1 MQFTA
6 VHADGSWSVGVTA
19 AQVSAWPAGTVNIA
33 VSGES
38 SAENPVS
45 ITHPVMVDLTP
56 AAITI
61 NTIATDDVIN
71 AAEKGADLTLS
82 GTTTNVE
89 PGQTVTVTF
98 GGKNYTASVASDG
111 SWTATVPAA
120 DLAAL
125 PEGSASAQ
133 ASVSNINGNSASAV
147 HNYSVDSSAPTIIIN
162 TVASDNIVN
171 ASEADAGV
179 TVSGSTTAEAGQIV
193 TITLNSPTV
202 QTYQATVQADGSW
215 SINIPAADLEALTDG
230 SHTLTAT
237 VNDKAGNP
245 ASTTHNLAVDLT
257 VPVLTINTIAGDD
270 IINAAE
276 HGQALVISGSS
287 TGGEVGDVVSVTLN
301 SKTYTTTLDASGNW
315 SVDMRD
321 PKHRRDVCPRIAWMP
336 QGLGK
341 NLYHTLSVYENVD
354 FFARLFG
361 HDKAER
367 EVRINELLTST
378 GLAPF
383 RDRPAGKLSGGM
395 KQKLG
400 LCCALIHDPELLI
413 LDEPT
418 TGVDPLSR
426 AQFWDLIDSIRQ
438 RQSNMSVLVATAYME
453 EAERFDWL
461 VAMNAGEVL
470 ATGSAEELRQQT
482 QSATLEEAFINLLPQ
497 AQRQAHQAV
506 VIPPYQPEN
515 AEIAIEARDLTMRFG
530 SFVAVDH
537 VNFRIP
543 RGEIF
548 GFLGSNGCGKSTTM
562 KMLTGL
568 LPASEGEAWL
578 FGQPV
583 DPKDIDTR
591 RRVGYMSQA
600 FSLYNEL
607 TVRQNLE
614 LHARLFHIP
623 EAEIPA
629 RVAEMSE
636 RFKLND
642 VEDVLPESLPLG
654 IRQRLSLAVAVI
666 HRPEMLIL
674 DEPTSGV
681 DPVARDMFWQL
692 MVDLSRQD
700 KVTIFIST
708 HFMNEAERC
717 DRISLMHAGKVLAS
731 GTPQE
736 LVEKRGAASLEEAFI
751 AYLQEAAGQSSE
763 AEAPPVV
770 HDATHAPRQGFSLR
784 RLFSYS
790 RREALELRRDPV
802 RSTLALMGTVILML
816 IMGYGISMDVENLRF
831 AVLDRDQTVSSQAWT
846 LNLSGSRYFIEQPPL
861 TSYDELDRRMRAGDI
876 TVAIEIPPNFGRD
889 IARGT
894 PVELGVWIDGAMPS
908 RAETV
913 KGYVQAMHQSW
924 LQDVASR
931 QSTPSSQSGLMNI
944 ETRYRYNPDVKS
956 LPAIVPAVIPLLLMM
971 IPSMLSALSVVR
983 EKELGSIINLYV
995 TPTTRSEF
1003 LLGKQL
1009 PYIALGMLNFFLLC
1023 GLSVFVFGVPHK
1035 GSFLTLTL
1043 AALLYI
1049 IIATGMGLLI
1059 STFMKSQIAAIFGT
1073 AIITLIPATQ
1083 FSGMIDP
1090 VASLEGPGRWI
1101 GEVYPTSH
1109 FLTIARGT
1117 FSKALDLT
1125 DLWQLFI
1132 PLLIAIPLVMGLSIL
1147 LLKKQEG

>member
-1 MQFTA
+1 MTA
-6 VHADGSWSVGVTA
+6 LALVPVPPVAHLDGVSQHYGTTVALNNITLDIPARCMVGLIGPDGVGK
-19 AQVSAWPAGTVNIA
+19 SSLLSLI
-33 VSGES
+33 SGARVIEQG
-38 SAENPVS
+38 N
-45 ITHPVMVDLTP
+45 VMVL
-56 AAITI
+56 
-61 NTIATDDVIN
+61 
-71 AAEKGADLTLS
+71 
-82 GTTTNVE
+82 
-89 PGQTVTVTF
+89 
-98 GGKNYTASVASDG
+98 GG
-111 SWTATVPAA
+111 
-120 DLAAL
+120 
-125 PEGSASAQ
+125 
-133 ASVSNINGNSASAV
+133 
-147 HNYSVDSSAPTIIIN
+147 
-162 TVASDNIVN
+162 
-171 ASEADAGV
+171 
-179 TVSGSTTAEAGQIV
+179 
-193 TITLNSPTV
+193 
-202 QTYQATVQADGSW
+202 
-215 SINIPAADLEALTDG
+215 
-230 SHTLTAT
+230 
-237 VNDKAGNP
+237 
-245 ASTTHNLAVDLT
+245 
-257 VPVLTINTIAGDD
+257 
-270 IINAAE
+270 
-276 HGQALVISGSS
+276 
-287 TGGEVGDVVSVTLN
+287 
-301 SKTYTTTLDASGNW
+301 
-315 SVDMRD
+315 DMRD

-367 EVRINELLTST
+367 EARITELLNST

-426 AQFWDLIDSIRQ
+426 AQFWDLIENIRQ
-438 RQSNMSVLVATAYME
+438 RQTNMSVLVATAYME

-470 ATGSAEELRQQT
+470 ATGSAQELRDKT
-482 QSATLEEAFINLLPQ
+482 ASATLEQAFIALLPQ
-497 AQRQAHQAV
+497 AQRQAYQPV
-506 VIPPYQPEN
+506 VIPPYH
-515 AEIAIEARDLTMRFG
+515 AEQEDIAIEAKDLTMRFG
-530 SFVAVDH
+530 NFVAVDH

-600 FSLYNEL
+600 FSLYSEL

-623 EAEIPA
+623 EAEIPR
-629 RVAEMSE
+629 RVQEMSE
-636 RFKLND
+636 RFMLAE
-642 VEDVLPESLPLG
+642 VEDSLPESLPLG

-717 DRISLMHAGKVLAS
+717 DRMSLMHAGKVLAS

-736 LVEKRGAASLEEAFI
+736 LVERRGAASLEEAFI
-751 AYLQEAAGQSSE
+751 SWLQEAAGPAPETSVPVDTKHEE
-763 AEAPPVV
+763 AKPP
-770 HDATHAPRQGFSLR
+770 PQGFSLR

-802 RSTLALMGTVILML
+802 RSTLALLGTVILML

-831 AVLDRDQTVSSQAWT
+831 AVLDRDQTVSSQAWS
-846 LNLSGSRYFIEQPPL
+846 LNLAGSRYFIEQPPL
-861 TSYDELDRRMRAGDI
+861 TSYDDLDRRMRSGEVA
-876 TVAIEIPPNFGRD
+876 VAIEIPPNFGRD

-894 PVELGVWIDGAMPS
+894 PVEIGVWVDGAMPS

-931 QSTPSSQSGLMNI
+931 QPMPVGQSGLMTI

-1009 PYIALGMLNFFLLC
+1009 PYIALGMLNFLLLC
-1023 GLSVFVFGVPHK
+1023 ALSVFVFGVPHK
-1035 GSFLTLTL
+1035 GSFLTLSL
-1043 AALLYI
+1043 AALLYVT
-1049 IIATGMGLLI
+1049 IATGMGLLI

-1073 AIITLIPATQ
+1073 SIITLIPATQ

-1101 GEVYPTSH
+1101 GEIYPTSH

-1125 DLWQLFI
+1125 DLWPLFV
-1132 PLLIAIPLVMGLSIL
+1132 PLLIAIPVVMGLSVL

>member
-1 MQFTA
+1 MKLTPQDTSPPVALLEHVGQQFGATIA
-6 VHADGSWSVGVTA
+6 LRDISLAIPARRMVGLIGPDGVGK
-19 AQVSAWPAGTVNIA
+19 SSLLSLIAGARTIEQGN
-33 VSGES
+33 
-38 SAENPVS
+38 
-45 ITHPVMVDLTP
+45 VMVL
-56 AAITI
+56 
-61 NTIATDDVIN
+61 
-71 AAEKGADLTLS
+71 
-82 GTTTNVE
+82 
-89 PGQTVTVTF
+89 
-98 GGKNYTASVASDG
+98 GG
-111 SWTATVPAA
+111 
-120 DLAAL
+120 
-125 PEGSASAQ
+125 
-133 ASVSNINGNSASAV
+133 
-147 HNYSVDSSAPTIIIN
+147 
-162 TVASDNIVN
+162 
-171 ASEADAGV
+171 
-179 TVSGSTTAEAGQIV
+179 
-193 TITLNSPTV
+193 
-202 QTYQATVQADGSW
+202 
-215 SINIPAADLEALTDG
+215 
-230 SHTLTAT
+230 
-237 VNDKAGNP
+237 
-245 ASTTHNLAVDLT
+245 
-257 VPVLTINTIAGDD
+257 
-270 IINAAE
+270 
-276 HGQALVISGSS
+276 
-287 TGGEVGDVVSVTLN
+287 
-301 SKTYTTTLDASGNW
+301 
-315 SVDMRD
+315 DMRD
-321 PKHRRDVCPRIAWMP
+321 MHHRREVCPKIAWMP

-367 EVRINELLTST
+367 ELRINELLQST

-400 LCCALIHDPELLI
+400 LCCALIHDPQLLI

-426 AQFWDLIDSIRQ
+426 AQFWELIDNIRQ
-438 RQSNMSVLVATAYME
+438 RQPAMSVLVATAYME

-470 ATGSAEELRQQT
+470 ATGSAAELKAQT
-482 QSATLEEAFINLLPQ
+482 GSQTLEQAFIALLPE
-497 AQRQAHQAV
+497 AQRQAHRAV
-506 VIPPYQPEN
+506 VIPPRDSREE
-515 AEIAIEARDLTMRFG
+515 EIAIEARGLTMRFG
-530 SFVAVDH
+530 NFVAVDH
-537 VNFRIP
+537 VNFRIA

-583 DPKDIDTR
+583 DPKDIATR
-591 RRVGYMSQA
+591 QRVGYMSQA
-600 FSLYNEL
+600 FSLYSEL

-623 EAEIPA
+623 DGEIPG
-629 RVAEMSE
+629 RVAEMCE
-636 RFKLND
+636 RFMLTE
-642 VEDVLPESLPLG
+642 VEDALPADLPLG

-692 MVDLSRQD
+692 MVDLARQD
-700 KVTIFIST
+700 QVTIFIST

-731 GTPQE
+731 DTPQA
-736 LVEKRGAASLEEAFI
+736 LVEQRGSNSLEEAFI
-751 AYLQEAAGQSSE
+751 AWLKEAQPSS
-763 AEAPPVV
+763 PVPEEPTSAV
-770 HDATHAPRQGFSLR
+770 ASHSGHTAPRQAFSLR

-802 RSTLALMGTVILML
+802 RSTLALLGTVILMF
-816 IMGYGISMDVENLRF
+816 IMGYGISMDVEDLRF
-831 AVLDRDQTVSSQAWT
+831 AVLDRDQTLSSQGWSQNIA
-846 LNLSGSRYFIEQPPL
+846 GSRYFIEQAPL
-861 TSYDELDRRMRAGDI
+861 HSYDELDRRMRDGELA
-876 TVAIEIPPNFGRD
+876 VAIEIPPNFGRD

-894 PVELGVWIDGAMPS
+894 PVQIGVWVDGAMPN

-913 KGYVQAMHQSW
+913 RGYVQAMHLAW
-924 LQDVASR
+924 LQEMAGR
-931 QSTPSSQSGLMNI
+931 QSSPQRDTSLISI

-971 IPSMLSALSVVR
+971 IPAMLSALSVVR

-1009 PYIALGMLNFFLLC
+1009 PYIVLGMFNFFLLC
-1023 GLSVFVFGVPHK
+1023 ALSVFVFGAAHK

-1043 AALLYI
+1043 AALLYVT
-1049 IIATGMGLLI
+1049 IATGLGLLI

-1101 GEVYPTSH
+1101 GQIYPTSH

-1117 FSKALDLT
+1117 FSKALNIS
-1125 DLWQLFI
+1125 DLWGSFI
-1132 PLLIAIPLVMGLSIL
+1132 PLLIAVPLVLGLSVL

>member
-1 MQFTA
+1 MR
-6 VHADGSWSVGVTA
+6 GVE
-19 AQVSAWPAGTVNIA
+19 QD
-33 VSGES
+33 
-38 SAENPVS
+38 
-45 ITHPVMVDLTP
+45 THPPVALLEHVGQRFGTTVALRDITLSIPARQMVGLIGPDGVGKSSLLSLISGARVIEQGNVMVL
-56 AAITI
+56 
-61 NTIATDDVIN
+61 
-71 AAEKGADLTLS
+71 
-82 GTTTNVE
+82 
-89 PGQTVTVTF
+89 
-98 GGKNYTASVASDG
+98 GG
-111 SWTATVPAA
+111 
-120 DLAAL
+120 
-125 PEGSASAQ
+125 
-133 ASVSNINGNSASAV
+133 
-147 HNYSVDSSAPTIIIN
+147 
-162 TVASDNIVN
+162 
-171 ASEADAGV
+171 
-179 TVSGSTTAEAGQIV
+179 
-193 TITLNSPTV
+193 
-202 QTYQATVQADGSW
+202 
-215 SINIPAADLEALTDG
+215 
-230 SHTLTAT
+230 
-237 VNDKAGNP
+237 
-245 ASTTHNLAVDLT
+245 
-257 VPVLTINTIAGDD
+257 
-270 IINAAE
+270 
-276 HGQALVISGSS
+276 
-287 TGGEVGDVVSVTLN
+287 
-301 SKTYTTTLDASGNW
+301 
-315 SVDMRD
+315 DMRD
-321 PKHRRDVCPRIAWMP
+321 ARHRRDVCPKIAWMP

-367 EVRINELLTST
+367 ENRIDELLRST
-378 GLAPF
+378 GLDPF

-400 LCCALIHDPELLI
+400 LCCALIHDPQLLI

-426 AQFWDLIDSIRQ
+426 AQFWALIDSIRQ
-438 RQSNMSVLVATAYME
+438 RQPEMSVLVATAYME

-470 ATGSAEELRQQT
+470 ATGSAAELKAQT
-482 QSATLEEAFINLLPQ
+482 RSQTLEQAFIALLPE
-497 AQRQAHQAV
+497 AQRKAHKE
-506 VIPPYQPEN
+506 VIIAPRNAQEN
-515 AEIAIEARDLTMRFG
+515 DIAIEARGLTMRFG
-530 SFVAVDH
+530 NFVAVDH
-537 VNFRIP
+537 VNFRIA

-583 DPKDIDTR
+583 NPRDIATR

-600 FSLYNEL
+600 FSLYSEL

-623 EAEIPA
+623 DADIPT
-629 RVAEMSE
+629 RVAEMSQ
-636 RFKLND
+636 RFMLTE
-642 VEDVLPESLPLG
+642 VEDALPASLPLG

-692 MVDLSRQD
+692 MVDLARQD
-700 KVTIFIST
+700 RVTIFIST

-731 GTPQE
+731 DTPQA
-736 LVEKRGAASLEEAFI
+736 LVAQRGAANLEEAFI
-751 AYLQEAAGQSSE
+751 AWLQDAQRPVEQIPP
-763 AEAPPVV
+763 APPVS
-770 HDATHAPRQGFSLR
+770 APAGTTAPRQAFSLR

-802 RSTLALMGTVILML
+802 RSTLALLGTVILMF
-816 IMGYGISMDVENLRF
+816 IMGYGISMDVEDLRF
-831 AVLDRDQTVSSQAWT
+831 AVLDRDQTLSSQGWSQNIA
-846 LNLSGSRYFIEQPPL
+846 GSRYFIEQPPL
-861 TSYDELDRRMRAGDI
+861 QSYDQLDKRMRNGELA
-876 TVAIEIPPNFGRD
+876 VAIEIPPDFGRD

-894 PVELGVWIDGAMPS
+894 PVKIGVWVDGAMPN

-913 KGYVQAMHQSW
+913 RGYVQAMHLAW
-924 LQDVASR
+924 LQEMAGR
-931 QSTPSSQSGLMNI
+931 QATPGRDTSLISI

-971 IPSMLSALSVVR
+971 IPAMLSALSVVR

-1009 PYIALGMLNFFLLC
+1009 PYIALGMFNFFLLC
-1023 GLSVFVFGVPHK
+1023 ALSVLVFGVAHK

-1043 AALLYI
+1043 AALLYVA
-1049 IIATGMGLLI
+1049 IATGLGLLI

-1101 GEVYPTSH
+1101 GQIYPTSH

-1117 FSKALDLT
+1117 FSKALNLT
-1125 DLWQLFI
+1125 DLWASFI
-1132 PLLIAIPLVMGLSIL
+1132 PLLIAIPLVLGLSVW

>member
-1 MQFTA
+1 MKLTPQDTSPPVALLEHVGQQFGATIA
-6 VHADGSWSVGVTA
+6 LRDISLAIPARRMVGLIGPDGVGK
-19 AQVSAWPAGTVNIA
+19 SSLLSLIAGARTIEQGN
-33 VSGES
+33 
-38 SAENPVS
+38 
-45 ITHPVMVDLTP
+45 VMVL
-56 AAITI
+56 
-61 NTIATDDVIN
+61 
-71 AAEKGADLTLS
+71 
-82 GTTTNVE
+82 
-89 PGQTVTVTF
+89 
-98 GGKNYTASVASDG
+98 GG
-111 SWTATVPAA
+111 
-120 DLAAL
+120 
-125 PEGSASAQ
+125 
-133 ASVSNINGNSASAV
+133 
-147 HNYSVDSSAPTIIIN
+147 
-162 TVASDNIVN
+162 
-171 ASEADAGV
+171 
-179 TVSGSTTAEAGQIV
+179 
-193 TITLNSPTV
+193 
-202 QTYQATVQADGSW
+202 
-215 SINIPAADLEALTDG
+215 
-230 SHTLTAT
+230 
-237 VNDKAGNP
+237 
-245 ASTTHNLAVDLT
+245 
-257 VPVLTINTIAGDD
+257 
-270 IINAAE
+270 
-276 HGQALVISGSS
+276 
-287 TGGEVGDVVSVTLN
+287 
-301 SKTYTTTLDASGNW
+301 
-315 SVDMRD
+315 DMRD
-321 PKHRRDVCPRIAWMP
+321 VHHRREVCPKIAWMP

-367 EVRINELLTST
+367 ELRINELLQST

-400 LCCALIHDPELLI
+400 LCCALIHDPQLLI

-426 AQFWDLIDSIRQ
+426 AQFWELIDSIRQ
-438 RQSNMSVLVATAYME
+438 RQPAMSVLVATAYME

-470 ATGSAEELRQQT
+470 ATGSAAELKAQT
-482 QSATLEEAFINLLPQ
+482 GSQTLEQAFIALLPE
-497 AQRQAHQAV
+497 AQRQAHRAV
-506 VIPPYQPEN
+506 VIPPRDSREE
-515 AEIAIEARDLTMRFG
+515 EIAIEARGLTMRFG
-530 SFVAVDH
+530 NFVAVDH
-537 VNFRIP
+537 VNFRIA

-583 DPKDIDTR
+583 DPKDIATR
-591 RRVGYMSQA
+591 QRVGYMSQA
-600 FSLYNEL
+600 FSLYSEL

-623 EAEIPA
+623 DGEIPG
-629 RVAEMSE
+629 RVAEMCE
-636 RFKLND
+636 RFMLTE
-642 VEDVLPESLPLG
+642 VEDALPVDLPLG

-692 MVDLSRQD
+692 MVDLARQD
-700 KVTIFIST
+700 QVTIFIST

-731 GTPQE
+731 DTPQA
-736 LVEKRGAASLEEAFI
+736 LVEQRGSNSLEEAFI
-751 AYLQEAAGQSSE
+751 AWLKEAQPSS
-763 AEAPPVV
+763 PVPEEPTSAV
-770 HDATHAPRQGFSLR
+770 ASHSGHTAPRQAFSLR

-802 RSTLALMGTVILML
+802 RSTLALLGTVILMF
-816 IMGYGISMDVENLRF
+816 IMGYGISMDVEDLRF
-831 AVLDRDQTVSSQAWT
+831 AVLDRDQTLSSQGWSQ
-846 LNLSGSRYFIEQPPL
+846 NLAGSRYFIEQAPL
-861 TSYDELDRRMRAGDI
+861 HSYDELDRRMRDGELA
-876 TVAIEIPPNFGRD
+876 VAIEIPPNFGRD

-894 PVELGVWIDGAMPS
+894 PVQIGVWVDGAMPN

-913 KGYVQAMHQSW
+913 RGYVQAMHLAW
-924 LQDVASR
+924 LQEMAGR
-931 QSTPSSQSGLMNI
+931 QSSPQRDTSLISI

-971 IPSMLSALSVVR
+971 IPAMLSALSVVR

-1009 PYIALGMLNFFLLC
+1009 PYIVLGMFNFFLLC
-1023 GLSVFVFGVPHK
+1023 ALSVFVFGVAHK

-1043 AALLYI
+1043 AALLYVT
-1049 IIATGMGLLI
+1049 IATGLGLLI

-1101 GEVYPTSH
+1101 GQIYPTSH

-1117 FSKALDLT
+1117 FSKALNIS
-1125 DLWQLFI
+1125 DLWGSFI
-1132 PLLIAIPLVMGLSIL
+1132 PLLIAVPLVLGLSVL

>member
-1 MQFTA
+1 MKTVA
-6 VHADGSWSVGVTA
+6 RLEN
-19 AQVSAWPAGTVNIA
+19 VSQHFGATVALKDI
-33 VSGES
+33 
-38 SAENPVS
+38 
-45 ITHPVMVDLTP
+45 
-56 AAITI
+56 
-61 NTIATDDVIN
+61 
-71 AAEKGADLTLS
+71 TLS
-82 GTTTNVE
+82 
-89 PGQTVTVTF
+89 
-98 GGKNYTASVASDG
+98 
-111 SWTATVPAA
+111 
-120 DLAAL
+120 
-125 PEGSASAQ
+125 
-133 ASVSNINGNSASAV
+133 
-147 HNYSVDSSAPTIIIN
+147 
-162 TVASDNIVN
+162 
-171 ASEADAGV
+171 
-179 TVSGSTTAEAGQIV
+179 
-193 TITLNSPTV
+193 
-202 QTYQATVQADGSW
+202 
-215 SINIPAADLEALTDG
+215 IPARRMVGLIGPDG
-230 SHTLTAT
+230 VGKSSLLSLISGAR
-237 VNDKAGNP
+237 V
-245 ASTTHNLAVDLT
+245 
-257 VPVLTINTIAGDD
+257 I
-270 IINAAE
+270 E
-276 HGQALVISGSS
+276 HGNIMVL
-287 TGGEVGDVVSVTLN
+287 GGDMSEV
-301 SKTYTTTLDASGNW
+301 
-315 SVDMRD
+315 R
-321 PKHRRDVCPRIAWMP
+321 HRQDVCPKIAWMP

-367 EVRINELLTST
+367 DIRINKLLQST

-400 LCCALIHDPELLI
+400 LCCALIHDPQLLI

-438 RQSNMSVLVATAYME
+438 RQPEMSVLVATAYME

-470 ATGSAEELRQQT
+470 ATGSADELKAHTASQ
-482 QSATLEEAFINLLPQ
+482 TLEQAFITLLPE
-497 AQRQAHQAV
+497 AQRLAHKEV
-506 VIPPYQPEN
+506 IIPPRN
-515 AEIAIEARDLTMRFG
+515 ADESEIAIEARGLTMRFG
-530 SFVAVDH
+530 QFVAVDH
-537 VNFRIP
+537 VNFRIA

-583 DPKDIDTR
+583 DPRDIETR

-600 FSLYNEL
+600 FSLYSEL

-623 EAEIPA
+623 DAEIPG
-629 RVAEMSE
+629 RIAEMSQ
-636 RFKLND
+636 RFMLEE
-642 VEDVLPESLPLG
+642 VEDTLPASLPLG

-692 MVDLSRQD
+692 MVDLARQD
-700 KVTIFIST
+700 RVTIFIST

-731 GTPQE
+731 DTPQA
-736 LVEKRGAASLEEAFI
+736 LVEQRGSASLEEAFI
-751 AYLQEAAGQSSE
+751 AWLQEAADAAQPPDAQAAPVPAME
-763 AEAPPVV
+763 HKAESV
-770 HDATHAPRQGFSLR
+770 APRQAFSLQ

-802 RSTLALMGTVILML
+802 RSTLALLGTVILMF
-816 IMGYGISMDVENLRF
+816 IMGYGISMDVEDLRF
-831 AVLDRDQTVSSQAWT
+831 AVLDRDQTISSQGWSQNIA
-846 LNLSGSRYFIEQPPL
+846 GSRYFIEQPPL
-861 TSYDELDRRMRAGDI
+861 QSYSELDRRMRNGELA
-876 TVAIEIPPNFGRD
+876 VAIEIPPNFGRD

-894 PVELGVWIDGAMPS
+894 PVQIGVWVDGAMPN

-913 KGYVQAMHQSW
+913 RGYVQAMHLAW
-924 LQDVASR
+924 LQEMAGRQASPNR
-931 QSTPSSQSGLMNI
+931 DTSLISI

-971 IPSMLSALSVVR
+971 IPAMLSALSVVR

-1003 LLGKQL
+1003 LLGKQV
-1009 PYIALGMLNFFLLC
+1009 PYIMLGMFNFFLLC
-1023 GLSVFVFGVPHK
+1023 ALSVFVFGVPHK

-1043 AALLYI
+1043 AALLYVT
-1049 IIATGMGLLI
+1049 IATGLGLLI

-1101 GEVYPTSH
+1101 GQIYPTSH

-1117 FSKALDLT
+1117 FSKALNLT
-1125 DLWQLFI
+1125 DLWGSFI
-1132 PLLIAIPLVMGLSIL
+1132 PLLIAVPLVLGLSVW

>member
-1 MQFTA
+1 MKLTPQDTSPPVALLEHVGQQFGATIA
-6 VHADGSWSVGVTA
+6 LRDISLAIPARRMVGLIGPDGVGK
-19 AQVSAWPAGTVNIA
+19 SSLLSLIAGARTIEQGN
-33 VSGES
+33 
-38 SAENPVS
+38 
-45 ITHPVMVDLTP
+45 VMVL
-56 AAITI
+56 
-61 NTIATDDVIN
+61 
-71 AAEKGADLTLS
+71 
-82 GTTTNVE
+82 
-89 PGQTVTVTF
+89 
-98 GGKNYTASVASDG
+98 GG
-111 SWTATVPAA
+111 
-120 DLAAL
+120 
-125 PEGSASAQ
+125 
-133 ASVSNINGNSASAV
+133 
-147 HNYSVDSSAPTIIIN
+147 
-162 TVASDNIVN
+162 
-171 ASEADAGV
+171 
-179 TVSGSTTAEAGQIV
+179 
-193 TITLNSPTV
+193 
-202 QTYQATVQADGSW
+202 
-215 SINIPAADLEALTDG
+215 
-230 SHTLTAT
+230 
-237 VNDKAGNP
+237 
-245 ASTTHNLAVDLT
+245 
-257 VPVLTINTIAGDD
+257 
-270 IINAAE
+270 
-276 HGQALVISGSS
+276 
-287 TGGEVGDVVSVTLN
+287 
-301 SKTYTTTLDASGNW
+301 
-315 SVDMRD
+315 DMRD
-321 PKHRRDVCPRIAWMP
+321 VHHRREVCPKIAWMP

-367 EVRINELLTST
+367 ELRINELLQST

-400 LCCALIHDPELLI
+400 LCCALIHDPQLLI

-426 AQFWDLIDSIRQ
+426 AQFWELIDSIRQ
-438 RQSNMSVLVATAYME
+438 RQPAMSVLVATAYME

-470 ATGSAEELRQQT
+470 ATGSAAELKAQT
-482 QSATLEEAFINLLPQ
+482 GSQTLEQAFIALLPE
-497 AQRQAHQAV
+497 AQRQAHRAV
-506 VIPPYQPEN
+506 VIPPRDSREE
-515 AEIAIEARDLTMRFG
+515 EIAIEARGLTMRFG
-530 SFVAVDH
+530 NFVAVDH
-537 VNFRIP
+537 VNFRIA

-583 DPKDIDTR
+583 DPKDIATR
-591 RRVGYMSQA
+591 QRVGYMSQA
-600 FSLYNEL
+600 FSLYSEL

-623 EAEIPA
+623 DGEIPG
-629 RVAEMSE
+629 RVAEMCE
-636 RFKLND
+636 RFMLTE
-642 VEDVLPESLPLG
+642 VEDALPADLPLG

-692 MVDLSRQD
+692 MVDLARQD
-700 KVTIFIST
+700 QVTIFIST

-731 GTPQE
+731 DTPQA
-736 LVEKRGAASLEEAFI
+736 LVEQRGSNSLEEAFI
-751 AYLQEAAGQSSE
+751 AWLKEAQPSS
-763 AEAPPVV
+763 PVPEEPTSAV
-770 HDATHAPRQGFSLR
+770 ASHSGHTAPRQAFSLR

-802 RSTLALMGTVILML
+802 RSTLALLGTVILMF
-816 IMGYGISMDVENLRF
+816 IMGYGISMDVEDLRF
-831 AVLDRDQTVSSQAWT
+831 AVLDRDQTLSSQGWSQNIA
-846 LNLSGSRYFIEQPPL
+846 GSRYFIEQAPL
-861 TSYDELDRRMRAGDI
+861 HSYDELDRRMRDGELA
-876 TVAIEIPPNFGRD
+876 VAIEIPPNFGRD

-894 PVELGVWIDGAMPS
+894 PVQIGVWVDGAMPN

-913 KGYVQAMHQSW
+913 RGYVQAIHLAW
-924 LQDVASR
+924 LQEMAGR
-931 QSTPSSQSGLMNI
+931 QSSPQRDTSLISI

-971 IPSMLSALSVVR
+971 IPAMLSALSVVR

-1009 PYIALGMLNFFLLC
+1009 PYIVLGMFNFFLLC
-1023 GLSVFVFGVPHK
+1023 ALSVFVFGVAHK

-1043 AALLYI
+1043 AALLYVT
-1049 IIATGMGLLI
+1049 IATGLGLLI

-1101 GEVYPTSH
+1101 GQIYPTSH

-1117 FSKALDLT
+1117 FSKALNIS
-1125 DLWQLFI
+1125 DLWGSFI
-1132 PLLIAIPLVMGLSIL
+1132 PLLIAVPLVLGLSVL

>member
-1 MQFTA
+1 MKLTPQDTSPPVALLEHVGQQFGATIA
-6 VHADGSWSVGVTA
+6 LRDISLAIPARRMVGLIGPDGVGK
-19 AQVSAWPAGTVNIA
+19 SSLLSLIAGARTIEQGN
-33 VSGES
+33 
-38 SAENPVS
+38 
-45 ITHPVMVDLTP
+45 VMVL
-56 AAITI
+56 
-61 NTIATDDVIN
+61 
-71 AAEKGADLTLS
+71 
-82 GTTTNVE
+82 
-89 PGQTVTVTF
+89 
-98 GGKNYTASVASDG
+98 GG
-111 SWTATVPAA
+111 
-120 DLAAL
+120 
-125 PEGSASAQ
+125 
-133 ASVSNINGNSASAV
+133 
-147 HNYSVDSSAPTIIIN
+147 
-162 TVASDNIVN
+162 
-171 ASEADAGV
+171 
-179 TVSGSTTAEAGQIV
+179 
-193 TITLNSPTV
+193 
-202 QTYQATVQADGSW
+202 
-215 SINIPAADLEALTDG
+215 
-230 SHTLTAT
+230 
-237 VNDKAGNP
+237 
-245 ASTTHNLAVDLT
+245 
-257 VPVLTINTIAGDD
+257 
-270 IINAAE
+270 
-276 HGQALVISGSS
+276 
-287 TGGEVGDVVSVTLN
+287 
-301 SKTYTTTLDASGNW
+301 
-315 SVDMRD
+315 DMRD
-321 PKHRRDVCPRIAWMP
+321 MHHRREVCPKIAWMP

-367 EVRINELLTST
+367 ELRINELLQST

-400 LCCALIHDPELLI
+400 LCCALIHDPQLLI

-426 AQFWDLIDSIRQ
+426 AQFWELIDSIRQ
-438 RQSNMSVLVATAYME
+438 RQPAMSVLVATAYME

-470 ATGSAEELRQQT
+470 ATGSAAELKAQT
-482 QSATLEEAFINLLPQ
+482 GSQTLEQAFIALLPE
-497 AQRQAHQAV
+497 AQRQAHRAV
-506 VIPPYQPEN
+506 VIPPRDSREE
-515 AEIAIEARDLTMRFG
+515 EIAIEARGLTMRFG
-530 SFVAVDH
+530 NFVAVDH
-537 VNFRIP
+537 VNFRIA

-583 DPKDIDTR
+583 DPKDIATR
-591 RRVGYMSQA
+591 QRVGYMSQA
-600 FSLYNEL
+600 FSLYSEL
-607 TVRQNLE
+607 TVLQNLE

-623 EAEIPA
+623 DGEIPG
-629 RVAEMSE
+629 RVAEMCE
-636 RFKLND
+636 RFMLTE
-642 VEDVLPESLPLG
+642 VEDALPADLPLG

-692 MVDLSRQD
+692 MVDLARQD
-700 KVTIFIST
+700 QVTIFIST

-731 GTPQE
+731 DTPQA
-736 LVEKRGAASLEEAFI
+736 LVEQRGSNSLEEAFI
-751 AYLQEAAGQSSE
+751 AWLKEAQPSS
-763 AEAPPVV
+763 PVPEEPTSAV
-770 HDATHAPRQGFSLR
+770 ASYSGHTAPRQAFSLR

-802 RSTLALMGTVILML
+802 RSTLALLGTVILMF
-816 IMGYGISMDVENLRF
+816 IMGYGISMDVEDLRF
-831 AVLDRDQTVSSQAWT
+831 AVLDRDQTLSSQGWSQ
-846 LNLSGSRYFIEQPPL
+846 NLAGSRYFIEQAPL
-861 TSYDELDRRMRAGDI
+861 HSYDELDRRMRDGELA
-876 TVAIEIPPNFGRD
+876 VAIEIPPNFGRD

-894 PVELGVWIDGAMPS
+894 PVQIGVWVDGAMPN

-913 KGYVQAMHQSW
+913 RGYVQAMHLAW
-924 LQDVASR
+924 LQEMAGR
-931 QSTPSSQSGLMNI
+931 QSSPQRDTSLISI

-971 IPSMLSALSVVR
+971 IPAMLSALSVVR

-1009 PYIALGMLNFFLLC
+1009 PYIVLGMFNFFLLC
-1023 GLSVFVFGVPHK
+1023 ALSVFVFGVAHK

-1043 AALLYI
+1043 AALLYVT
-1049 IIATGMGLLI
+1049 IATGLGLLI

-1101 GEVYPTSH
+1101 GQIYPTSH

-1117 FSKALDLT
+1117 FSKALNIS
-1125 DLWQLFI
+1125 DLWGSFI
-1132 PLLIAIPLVMGLSIL
+1132 PLLIAVPLVLGLSVL